1 MLAAGQD
8 VHVHGACASL
18 AQPVGRGK
26 THLVLLVASG
36 RKRGREKR
44 GKLVEGKGGREK
56 VARPAAALV
65 SDGARRKFFLHTE
78 RRSRSSRL
86 HAGERLKRLVRR
98 GPDVLPRAGPHLRCP
113 RSSLD
118 QRSPSLS
125 PRSSSLQSARNANKL
140 EEVGQSTRR
149 PWDDTNLLLFPSQ
162 SSSLSLPSRVFVSF
176 SNNWC
181 LSSWQKE
188 PTLADLRSRL
198 LRTSRRK
205 AGPCSI

>member
-1 MLAAGQD
+1 MCTERAHRWPSQLEEERRTWF
-8 VHVHGACASL
+8 SL
-18 AQPVGRGK
+18 SRQKGSEGERRGGRLLRGKEEGKKSPVLLLLLYLMGRG
-26 THLVLLVASG
+26 
-36 RKRGREKR
+36 EN
-44 GKLVEGKGGREK
+44 
-56 VARPAAALV
+56 
-65 SDGARRKFFLHTE
+65 
-78 RRSRSSRL
+78 SSST
-86 HAGERLKRLVRR
+86 RR
-98 GPDVLPRAGPHLRCP
+98 GVLDLRVSTP
-113 RSSLD
+113 ANVSNASSEGDPTSCQEPVRTRDALD
-118 QRSPSLS
+118 PAWISALPLS